1 MSAHFRFKM
10 KAAIS
15 FEING
20 NDTIDAFQARCLF

>member
-10 KAAIS
+10 KAPVS

-20 NDTIDAFQARCLF
+20 NDTIDALRVRCLF